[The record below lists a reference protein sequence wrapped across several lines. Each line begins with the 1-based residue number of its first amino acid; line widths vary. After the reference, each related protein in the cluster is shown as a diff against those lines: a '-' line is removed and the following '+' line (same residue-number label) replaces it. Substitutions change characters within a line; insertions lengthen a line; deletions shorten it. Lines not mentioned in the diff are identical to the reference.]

1 MASDSWQTL
10 AFTIAIETPVV
21 AAVAARCRFPIW
33 RIAALSIILNLFTQ
47 PLLSAWLRYAL
58 LGQDYLYWRYLA
70 AGELCAWLG
79 EAGVYALLLR
89 DHRNKITGGLVLSG
103 FANGASLLIGLIL
116 PF

>member
-10 AFTIAIETPVV
+10 AITIAIETPVV
-21 AAVAARCRFPIW
+21 AAVAARYRLPIW
-33 RIAALSIILNLFTQ
+33 RIAALSVILNLITQ
-47 PLLSAWLRYAL
+47 PLLSSWLHYVL

-70 AGELCAWLG
+70 AGELCVSVV
-79 EAGVYALLLR
+79 EAGAYALLLR
-89 DHRNKITGGLVLSG
+89 GHRNNITCGLVLSG